1 MNKTKRRISGWEMIY
16 ANEATDNGL
25 ISKIYKLL
33 MQPNIKKKIQIKKR
47 VENLNRYFSKEDLQ
61 MVKKHIK

>member
-25 ISKIYKLL
+25 ISKYYKLL
-33 MQPNIKKKIQIKKR
+33 MQLNIRKNFQS
-47 VENLNRYFSKEDLQ
+47 VENLNRYYLKEKTFRL
-61 MVKKHIK
+61 I